1 MITGKTE
8 SGFEYIIEDEATD
21 DYELLEILIDI
32 DKGDYTK
39 ITDMVERLLGNEQKE
54 KLKEHLRKENRRIS
68 TKAMLKE
75 IMEIFKGNKNGKNC

>member
-8 SGFEYIIEDEATD
+8 SGFEYKLEDDATD

-32 DKGDYTK
+32 DKGNYIG

-54 KLKEHLRKENRRIS
+54 KLKEHLRKENGKIS
-68 TKAMLKE
+68 TKQMLKE
-75 IMEIFKGNKNGKNC
+75 IMEIFKGSKEGKNC